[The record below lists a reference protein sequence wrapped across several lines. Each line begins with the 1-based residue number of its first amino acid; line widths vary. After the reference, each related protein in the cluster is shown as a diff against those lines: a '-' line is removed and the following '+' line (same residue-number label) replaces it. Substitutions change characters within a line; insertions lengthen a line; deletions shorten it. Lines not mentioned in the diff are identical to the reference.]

1 MARRKPDEDDE
12 PAPRTPP
19 ARTPLQQKILDALP
33 ESIDIE
39 APPSSY
45 KLAGWMIAGVTAL
58 LPLVYATFIFLVT
71 HGVYWHYKHNSHWLR
86 LGGKQFFLYWLV
98 YLVGGLTVLFL
109 IKPLFRWNRDTSRPQ
124 NIKRSVEPFLY
135 DYVAAL
141 CQSLGAPVPKTI
153 QVDLSPNAMA
163 GYRFGFWSLFTGDL
177 TLVIGLPLVLGMS
190 VKQLSGILAHE
201 FGHFS
206 QGLGMRLTY
215 VSGMILNWFWRA
227 VFERDWFDEKLESA
241 AGGRLGYLFQIVR
254 FFIWLSRQF
263 LFGLLWLGLS
273 IRGKMSREMEFDADG
288 YEATLIGSQIFA
300 KSCAT
305 LTDLNMAHQMAMGD
319 VQSFY
324 DEGRLADN
332 FPALIVSNIPHIKP
346 EFRKAVRKMER
357 ERKAHRFDS
366 HPPNVERIARAR
378 EKGPHGLLKMPGEKP
393 DYPATV
399 LFANLGAL
407 CRAATTEFYRAAL
420 GSKFRKTLMHPVEK
434 MIERREQEHA
444 AGEALDRY
452 FLVHVPVDRP
462 LTLTEAA
469 AKRAE
474 DSKALFE
481 DLKTAR
487 TTMMKH
493 LLEYRNLSE
502 RYSVAIDTMFTSA
515 EALSIIDCGLN
526 IKASDFSLPDRK
538 PATAE
543 DRHERARAS
552 VQHLAQRMLVFEEAA
567 SDRLQ
572 AALRLLQTPKVADR
586 VANGEA
592 LAEEMREVIPQAVF
606 ISTMV
611 SGLPSLRVLYRR
623 ISVLFNRFVEDTS
636 QTSLLRAI
644 FERMENLHTRLKSI
658 RDEVEGKPYPF
669 DHADISM
676 NLQRFVIPQLPED
689 DDLGGLMS
697 ATEQAFERLFTVQVR
712 MYAKLAQAAEKVE
725 VAIGLPPLEDPDEE
739 KKAKKPGES
748 DATMST
754 KKGSAFGGTTES
766 GSKPVATR
774 PLQKPASAD

>member
-45 KLAGWMIAGVTAL
+45 KLAGWMVAGLTAL
-58 LPLVYATFIFLVT
+58 LPLIYIGLIFLVG
-71 HGVYWHYKHNSHWLR
+71 HGIYWHYKHDSHWLTA
-86 LGGKQFFLYWLV
+86 GGTRFFAYWLV
-98 YLVGGLTVLFL
+98 YVIGVLTVAFL
-109 IKPLFRWNRDTSRPQ
+109 IKPFFRWNRDNSATQS
-124 NIKRSVEPFLY
+124 IKRSVEPFLY
-135 DYVAAL
+135 DYIEAL
-141 CQSLGAPVPKTI
+141 CHSLGAPVPKSI
-153 QVDLSPNAMA
+153 QVDLSPTAA
-163 GYRFGFWSLFTGDL
+163 AVYRFGIWGVFVRDMS
-177 TLVIGLPLVLGMS
+177 LVIGLPLVLGMS
-190 VKQLSGILAHE
+190 VRQVSGILAHE
-201 FGHFS
+201 FGHLS
-206 QGLGMRLTY
+206 QGFGMRLSY
-215 VSGMILNWFWRA
+215 VSDRMLNWYLRA
-227 VFERDWFDEKLESA
+227 AFERDWFDEKLASA
-241 AGGRLGYLFQIVR
+241 TGSWLGYFFQVVR

-263 LFGLLWLGLS
+263 LIGLLWIGYSLNS
-273 IRGKMSREMEFDADG
+273 KMAREMEFDADG
-288 YEATLIGSQIFA
+288 YFATLVGSQTFA
-300 KSCAT
+300 KSFSI
-305 LTDLNMAHQMAMGD
+305 LTDLNMAHQMAIGD
-319 VQSFY
+319 VQRFY
-324 DEGRLADN
+324 EEGRIADN

-357 ERKAHRFDS
+357 ERKANRFDS
-366 HPPNVERIARAR
+366 HPPDVERIARAR
-378 EKGPHGLLKMPGEKP
+378 DKGPHGLLKLPGEKS

-399 LFANLGAL
+399 LFAHLGTV
-407 CRAATTEFYRAAL
+407 CRAATTEYYREVL
-420 GSKFRKTLMHPVEK
+420 GSRFRKTLMHPVEK

-444 AGEALDRY
+444 AGQALDRY

-469 AKRAE
+469 AKRSD

-481 DLKTAR
+481 DLKRAR
-487 TTMMKH
+487 ETMIKH

-502 RYSVAIDTMFTSA
+502 RYSVAITTMFTSA

-526 IKASDFSLPDRK
+526 IKASDFDLPDRK

-572 AALRLLQTPKVADR
+572 AALRLLQTPKVAER
-586 VANGEA
+586 VAEGAN

-623 ISVLFNRFVEDTS
+623 IAVLFNRFVEDTS

-669 DHADISM
+669 DHADVSM
-676 NLQRFVIPQLPED
+676 NLQRFVIPHLPEEN
-689 DDLGGLMS
+689 DLDGLMN

-739 KKAKKPGES
+739 KKAKKAGES
-748 DATMST
+748 DATLST
-754 KKGSAFGGTTES
+754 KKEKSVGGIPES
-766 GSKPVATR
+766 KSKPAVPK
-774 PLQKPASAD
+774 PLPKPTSAD

>member
-39 APPSSY
+39 APSSSY
-45 KLAGWMIAGVTAL
+45 RLAGWMIAGITAV
-58 LPLVYATFIFLVT
+58 LPLLYAGLIFLVA
-71 HGVYWHYKHNSHWLR
+71 HGVYWHYKHDAHWLR
-86 LGGKQFFLYWLV
+86 AGGKEFFLYWLV
-98 YLVGGLTVLFL
+98 YPVGGLTVLFL

-135 DYVAAL
+135 DYVTAL
-141 CQSLGAPVPKTI
+141 CRSLGAPVPKTI
-153 QVDLSPNAMA
+153 QVDLSPNAA
-163 GYRFGFWSLFTGDL
+163 AAYRYGFWSLFTGDM

-190 VKQLSGILAHE
+190 VRSLSGILAHE

-206 QGLGMRLTY
+206 QGFGMRASY
-215 VSGMILNWFWRA
+215 VANVMLHWFARA
-227 VFERDWFDEKLESA
+227 AFERDWFDEKLASA
-241 AGGRLGYLFQIVR
+241 GGGRLRYVAQIVR
-254 FFIWLSRQF
+254 FSTFLPRQF
-263 LFGLLWLGLS
+263 LIGMLWIGYS
-273 IRGKMSREMEFDADG
+273 ITGKMSREKEFDADG
-288 YEATLIGSQIFA
+288 YEATLIGSQTFA

-305 LTDLNMAHQMAMGD
+305 LTELSMAHHMAMGD
-319 VQSFY
+319 FQSFY
-324 DEGRLADN
+324 EEGRLADN
-332 FPALIVSNIPHIKP
+332 FPALIVSNVPHIKP

-357 ERKAHRFDS
+357 ERKTHRFDS

-378 EKGPHGLLKMPGEKP
+378 EKGPHGLLKLPGEKP

-399 LFANLGAL
+399 LFANLGSL

-420 GSKFRKTLMHPVEK
+420 GSKFRKTLVHPVEK
-434 MIERREQEHA
+434 MIERREQERA
-444 AGEALDRY
+444 AGDALDRY

-469 AKRAE
+469 AKRTD
-474 DSKALFE
+474 DSKALFD

-487 TTMMKH
+487 ATMMKH

-502 RYSVAIDTMFTSA
+502 RYSVAINTMFTSA

-526 IKASDFSLPDRK
+526 IKASDFDLPDRK

-572 AALRLLQTPKVADR
+572 AALRLLQTPKVAER
-586 VANGEA
+586 VTDGTT

-606 ISTMV
+606 ISSMV

-623 ISVLFNRFVEDTS
+623 IHILFSRFLEDTS
-636 QTSLLRAI
+636 QMSLLRATI
-644 FERMENLHTRLKSI
+644 ERMENLHTRLKSI
-658 RDEVEGKPYPF
+658 RNEVEGKPYPF
-669 DHADISM
+669 DHADVSM

-725 VAIGLPPLEDPDEE
+725 VAIGLPPLADPDEE

-748 DATMST
+748 DATLST
-754 KKGSAFGGTTES
+754 RKEKSFGGSSES
-766 GSKPVATR
+766 GSKPVVSK
-774 PLQKPASAD
+774 PLQKPASTD